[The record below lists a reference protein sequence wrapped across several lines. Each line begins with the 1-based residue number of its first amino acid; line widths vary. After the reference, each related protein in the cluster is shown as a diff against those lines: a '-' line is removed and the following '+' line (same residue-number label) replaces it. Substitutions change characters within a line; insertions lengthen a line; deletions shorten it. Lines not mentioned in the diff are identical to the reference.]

1 MFMKSIVPALL
12 ITMVTF
18 TVAEAQVV
26 EEMNESTYQIFQ
38 SYLRRFENKSRVT
51 GYRIQLFTGNKQM
64 ADRIK
69 SQYVQLNLSYP
80 VYMVFEMPNYKIQV
94 GDFRN
99 RLEAEGV
106 RESLMNTFNGAFLV
120 KSQITPNLK
129 TAVN

>member
-1 MFMKSIVPALL
+1 MIFFISTGVGAQIVEDMSETTRQMF
-12 ITMVTF
+12 
-18 TVAEAQVV
+18 Q
-26 EEMNESTYQIFQ
+26 NY
-38 SYLRRFENKSRVT
+38 RRKFENKSRVT

-69 SQYVQLNLSYP
+69 AQYLQLNLSYP

-106 RESLMNTFNGAFLV
+106 RESLMTTFNGAFLV

-129 TAVN
+129 TAIN